1 MWKLFELA
9 TVDVSWTEVLIEVR
23 TLQWKIGGNITDKRL
38 SCEIP
43 VILFIVNLLTILLAG
58 MLLEDK
64 QQVKFGVVMT
74 VIYMTFLVCI

>member
-1 MWKLFELA
+1 
-9 TVDVSWTEVLIEVR
+9 VLIEER

-43 VILFIVNLLTILLAG
+43 VIWFIVNLLTILLAG